1 MVFICEHCGYKT
13 TTEGGMRLHTKMT
26 HGATAPVEPS
36 VEAAPDKKNTVSKKS
51 RKQLDVVMDSEE
63 YVKTKMAKLKALN
76 KKWPKRATGLIHG
89 EKISKAEFKKL
100 FPEGTESYIDGRMS
114 KPILLYSKLETSYT
128 IDVKD
133 MKNEWKSIRLTAK
146 KYTISWKEGPIPK
159 KYKVMIP
166 LLRTK

>member
-26 HGATAPVEPS
+26 HGATAPANPS
-36 VEAAPDKKNTVSKKS
+36 VEAPRDKKNTVSTKS

-63 YVKTKMAKLKALN
+63 YVKTKMAKIKAN
-76 KKWPKRATGLIHG
+76 DKKWPKRATGLIHG
-89 EKISKAEFKKL
+89 DKISKAELKKL
-100 FPEGTESYIDGRMS
+100 FPEGTESYVDGRMS

-128 IDVKD
+128 IEVKD

-146 KYTISWKEGPIPK
+146 KYIISWKEGPLLK

>member
-63 YVKTKMAKLKALN
+63 
-76 KKWPKRATGLIHG
+76 
-89 EKISKAEFKKL
+89 
-100 FPEGTESYIDGRMS
+100 
-114 KPILLYSKLETSYT
+114 
-128 IDVKD
+128 
-133 MKNEWKSIRLTAK
+133 
-146 KYTISWKEGPIPK
+146 
-159 KYKVMIP
+159 
-166 LLRTK
+166 